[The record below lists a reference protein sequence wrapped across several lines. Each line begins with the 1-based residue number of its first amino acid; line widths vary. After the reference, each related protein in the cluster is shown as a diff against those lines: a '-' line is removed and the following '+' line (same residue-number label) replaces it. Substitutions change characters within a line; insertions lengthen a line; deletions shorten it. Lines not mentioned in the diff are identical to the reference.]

1 MPREKKELIEAF
13 NTEIE
18 KINVKLKNEDELLNV
33 LQKTKL
39 TWADEILSIKKNQY
53 RLILLRKDL
62 KRSLTK
68 IRARKEK

>member
-39 TWADEILSIKKNQY
+39 TWADEILSIKKNQ
-53 RLILLRKDL
+53 
-62 KRSLTK
+62 
-68 IRARKEK
+68 